1 MTQNTVETA
10 EFVLPGHPDK
20 LCDAV
25 VDSLVDAVRRDD
37 LGTWRRYV
45 AAAAP
50 VVDLA
55 RWGSQQGGT
64 AVGEGASGS
73 PPDKLSPSL
82 PERAP
87 KGAHPHPCWI
97 TTASRRRSWS
107 TWAPRRGA
115 GKVPFDQATRHRGAG
130 GR

>member
-1 MTQNTVETA
+1 LQPAASPELTKEHLMTQNTVETA

-55 RWGSQQGGT
+55 RWGSQQGGMPW
-64 AVGEGASGS
+64 E
-73 PPDKLSPSL
+73 
-82 PERAP
+82 
-87 KGAHPHPCWI
+87 KGRPAHRQ
-97 TTASRRRSWS
+97 TS
-107 TWAPRRGA
+107 
-115 GKVPFDQATRHRGAG
+115 
-130 GR
+130 